1 MGLHTFLLR
10 TSMSDNGTNGSNGV
24 PVLRLTAAALAEI
37 LELKAGE
44 AAPESLALC
53 VEISGTHEDAYTYD
67 MYFQAAADAAADDWV
82 ETQEGLTVVVPGPS
96 IDRLRAS
103 VLDLTQDADG
113 GGMVIRNPNRPPPAR
128 LSPVMTGPPPDL
140 SGDVAQRV
148 LQILDYEINPAIA
161 AHGGRADLVAVE
173 EDTAY
178 LRLSGGC
185 AGCGMAAVTL
195 SQGIEV
201 AIRESVPE
209 IVNIVDVTDHASGTN
224 PFYEAAKK

>member
-1 MGLHTFLLR
+1 MT
-10 TSMSDNGTNGSNGV
+10 DNGSTASSGV

-37 LELKAGE
+37 LELRAGE
-44 AAPESLALC
+44 AAPETLALC
-53 VEISGTHEDAYTYD
+53 VEVSGTQDDTYIYD
-67 MYFQAAADAAADDWV
+67 MYFQGAADATASDWI
-82 ETQEGLTVVVPGPS
+82 ETLDGLTLVVPGAS
-96 IDRLRAS
+96 IDRLRGS
-103 VLDLTQDADG
+103 VLDLSPDVDG
-113 GGMVIRNPNRPPPAR
+113 NGMVIRNPNRPPPTPR
-128 LSPVMTGPPPDL
+128 SPAMTGPPPDL

-148 LQILDYEINPAIA
+148 LQVLEYEINPAIA

-201 AIRESVPE
+201 AIRDSVPE